1 MTQRSRLIGIVLV
14 VVLLAA
20 ACGGGDDVVPSAA
33 GGSSTSER
41 SPTSVDESSTTRAT
55 RPSETEPPAPGT
67 NAGVPGELRLGGSQT
82 VLESTVD
89 AGGGAV
95 AIRRGPLTGLTVEVP
110 PASYDDTT
118 AFTVTLTEID
128 GATFGRAVRPLSP
141 LVTIDNGGAYS
152 DEILTVRVPVR
163 VPEGTFAMGF
173 LYEDGAL
180 EALPLVDLGA
190 DHVTIATRHFSSF
203 LIAGIEYA
211 LLPPDVGTGFRVQD
225 DNWQFVN
232 RGTYPEPSGI
242 CAGMSLTSMWYFL
255 ERKDSEG
262 ELWNR
267 WDDDGR
273 KDTPSFWHDDAF
285 ALRWATKVQRVV
297 DWGSLVRKISKAIA
311 RQGYARLQ
319 YDAFRYAMY
328 VTGEPQYVTLTDGGG
343 GSGHAMVVYAQTPG
357 SLWVADPNYPKD
369 LRSIR
374 FDDAAGEFLTYSS
387 GTNADAIAAG
397 EDVGYERFALA
408 AKTALVPW
416 PTIADLYQQMKAG
429 IVGAGVF
436 PPYQV
441 GVRTQQPDGSWFSQP
456 LTSGFLTSLPNLS
469 LGVNPT
475 FDAMVYVFEGTSERY
490 ASSFRANGATAW
502 ATVPLRLIGANEI
515 GLAIMGG
522 PTSAGPNEWV
532 DFRRFTVHRS
542 EAVTTTTSPPATA
555 PPTTVPPATAPPPTA
570 PPQTW
575 DCTGLTGL
583 ALVECSLHNDQIS
596 ERP

>member
-1 MTQRSRLIGIVLV
+1 MRQRSRLVGIVLV

-20 ACGGGDDVVPSAA
+20 ACGGGDDDVVPSAA
-33 GGSSTSER
+33 GGSSTSEQ
-41 SPTSVDESSTTRAT
+41 SSTSAGESSTTRAP
-55 RPSETEPPAPGT
+55 RPSETEPPAAGT

-82 VLESTVD
+82 VLEASVD

-110 PASYDDTT
+110 PGAYDDTT
-118 AFTVTLTEID
+118 PFTVTLTEID

-141 LVTIDNGGAYS
+141 LVTIDNGGAFS

-163 VPEGTFAMGF
+163 VPEDTFAMGF

-180 EALPLVDLGA
+180 EALPLVDLGP

-203 LIAGIEYA
+203 VIAGIEYA

-232 RGTYPEPSGI
+232 RGTYPEDAGI

-273 KDTPSFWHDDAF
+273 RDTPSFWHDDAF
-285 ALRWATKVQRVV
+285 ALRWATTVQRVI
-297 DWGSLVRKISKAIA
+297 DWGSLIRKISKAIA
-311 RQGYARLQ
+311 RQGYERLQ

-328 VTGEPQYVTLTDGGG
+328 VTGEPQYMILNDASG

-357 SLWVADPNYPKD
+357 SLWIADPNYPKD
-369 LRSIR
+369 LRQVR

-387 GTNADAIAAG
+387 GTDADAIAAG
-397 EDVGYERFALA
+397 DEVGYERFALA

-416 PTIADLYQQMKAG
+416 PTIADLYEKMKAG
-429 IVGAGVF
+429 IVGAGHF

-441 GVRTQQPDGSWFSQP
+441 GVRTQQPDGSWVAQP
-456 LTSGFLTSLPNLS
+456 LTSGFLTSLPTIS
-469 LGVNPT
+469 LGVNPS
-475 FDAMVYVFEGTSERY
+475 FDAMVYVFDGTSERY
-490 ASSFRANGATAW
+490 RSSFRANGATAW
-502 ATVPLRLIGANEI
+502 ANVPLRVLGANEI

-522 PTSAGPNEWV
+522 ATSSAPNAWV
-532 DFRRFTVHRS
+532 DFRRFTVYRG
-542 EAVTTTTSPPATA
+542 EPVTTTTL
-555 PPTTVPPATAPPPTA
+555 PPTTAPPPTA
-570 PPQTW
+570 PPPTSPPQTW